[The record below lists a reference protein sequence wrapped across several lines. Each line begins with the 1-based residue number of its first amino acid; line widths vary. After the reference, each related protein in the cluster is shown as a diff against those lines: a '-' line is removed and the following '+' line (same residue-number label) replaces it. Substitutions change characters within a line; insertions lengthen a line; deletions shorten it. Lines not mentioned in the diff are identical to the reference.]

1 MANPGIAGFDPLVLS
16 AASPLNLFV
25 NGGFAYINGVG
36 VSIPPNVGLAMT
48 ASATNFVFVDTNL
61 GSIQTNTAGYPA
73 NSIPICQVVTNAQT
87 ITSVIDQRTPWES
100 GLTTVGSLGAQTA
113 ITTIT
118 TAQTAG
124 TFNIPLGFL
133 NSVGKTLRVR
143 AWGIFTQGA
152 AASVPTFSLLLN
164 TVTPLTITAPSSS
177 NAITN
182 GQWDFEAYLRTAAI
196 GSSGTIE
203 SHGVLKVQ
211 ASGTLTTDIPETN
224 DQNTAV
230 SSAINLLTAT
240 NIQLQIA
247 VATNAWTSAQL
258 RLGTIEVLN

>member
-1 MANPGIAGFDPLVLS
+1 MANPGISGFDPVVLS

-36 VSIPPNVGLAMT
+36 TSVPTVVGLAMT

-61 GSIQTNTAGYPA
+61 GTIQTNTAGYPA

-87 ITSVIDQRTPWES
+87 ITSVVDQRTPWET
-100 GLTTVGSLGAQTA
+100 GLSTVGSLGAQTA
-113 ITTIT
+113 LATIT

-133 NSVGKTLRVR
+133 NSIGKTLRVR
-143 AWGIFTQGA
+143 AWGIFSQGA
-152 AASVPTFSLLLN
+152 AASVPTFSLLIN
-164 TVTPLTITAPSSS
+164 GVTPWTITTASSS

-182 GQWDFEAYLRTAAI
+182 GQWEVEAYLRTAAI
-196 GSSGTIE
+196 GATGTIE
-203 SHGVLKVQ
+203 SHGVALCQ
-211 ASGTLTTDIPETN
+211 ASGTLTTAIPVVA

-230 SSAINLLTAT
+230 SAAINLLTAT